1 MGFVRVFLA
10 SYHRH
15 HHNLYHHLYHQIA
28 AEPYVHQEIA
38 AEPYQHVEIAA
49 EPEVSESVFFNIE
62 TRPRIPDTCS
72 QASRQD
78 REKISSNLRHRDEIE
93 IYYLH
98 SQTSRREREFP

>member
-1 MGFVRVFLA
+1 MFFLNTEAPRWVLSGCFLA

-49 EPEVSESVFFNIE
+49 EP
-62 TRPRIPDTCS
+62 
-72 QASRQD
+72 
-78 REKISSNLRHRDEIE
+78 
-93 IYYLH
+93 YLH
-98 SQTSRREREFP
+98 IEPNDAYVAGPIWSGLCVNNLGQSVACRQN